1 MKSMIRRQSPALII
15 AVIALIA
22 AFGGSALAGGPI
34 NKKKAK
40 KIANNVVTK
49 RAPGLSVAHAKT
61 ADNATN
67 AANANRVNGIAAAKF
82 DYRAATGAG
91 TTTIGT
97 FDGLVLQADCLAGTD
112 LFATTSVNNA
122 NIKSEGQ
129 DEGAGTLEDSLDG
142 GNVGETID
150 LNQSSEAS
158 GTVVYNNNSPGNV
171 ASGTWGTEDNEFTDC
186 NAWGTVL
193 SG

>member
-1 MKSMIRRQSPALII
+1 MKSMIRRQSPALVI

-61 ADNATN
+61 ADNATS

-112 LFATTSVNNA
+112 LFAGTSVNDA
-122 NIKSEGQ
+122 NLKSEGL
-129 DEGAGTLEDSLDG
+129 DEGANPLEDSFDG
-142 GNVGETID
+142 ANVGDTID
-150 LNQSSEAS
+150 LNQSTEAS
-158 GTVVYNNNSPGNV
+158 GTVAYNSNGGNV
-171 ASGTWGTEDNEFTDC
+171 ATGTWSVEDNEFADC
-186 NAWGTVL
+186 NAAGTVL

>member
-1 MKSMIRRQSPALII
+1 MKSMIRRQSPALVI
-15 AVIALIA
+15 AIIALIA

-40 KIANNVVTK
+40 KIANNVVTQ

-61 ADNATN
+61 ADSATN
-67 AANANRVNGIAAAKF
+67 AGRVNGIAAAKF
-82 DYRAATGAG
+82 DYRASTGAG

-112 LFATTSVNNA
+112 LFAGTSVNNA
-122 NIKSEGQ
+122 NLKSQGL
-129 DEGAGTLEDSLDG
+129 DEGANPLEDDFDG
-142 GNVGETID
+142 ANTGETID
-150 LNQSSEAS
+150 LNQSTEAS

-171 ASGTWGTEDNEFTDC
+171 ATGTWGTEDNEFSDC